1 MIEFVGID
9 LDGTLL
15 DSQKRVS
22 PTNSEAIDEMEHNG
36 IMVTIFTGRA
46 WIAAKDYLSNIS
58 SDIPAVFQN
67 GAYIATTK
75 SRRELRKLVLEH
87 KSAVEVIEKARE
99 YGVFAILFTNFTDT
113 PDMIYEGQ
121 LPKKSPY
128 VPYFERNSYRLFK
141 VEDMTKCVGEY
152 ICEVALV
159 GSLKKIKKLSSELK
173 LRNFT
178 MIVNTIVNGEAFV
191 EFFGEGC
198 GKETAMEFLL
208 EKFDTNVKNAAFIG
222 DSYNDLEVLK
232 RVGHPI
238 VMGNAPDELKKI
250 AHFVTSTNDED
261 GVAYAIRNYILR
273 GERT

>member
-15 DSQKRVS
+15 DSKKQVS
-22 PTNSEAIDEMEHNG
+22 AMNSKAIDEMERNG

-75 SRRELRKLVLEH
+75 SRKELRKLVLGH
-87 KSAVEVIEKARE
+87 KSAVEVIQKARK
-99 YGVFAILFTNFTDT
+99 YDVFAILFTNFTDT

-121 LPKKSPY
+121 VPKKSPY

-141 VEDMTKCVGEY
+141 VEDMAKCAGEY
-152 ICEVALV
+152 VCEVALV
-159 GSLKKIKKLSSELK
+159 GSLEKIKMLSSELK
-173 LRNFT
+173 SKNFT
-178 MIVNTIVNGEAFV
+178 MIVNTIMNGEAFV
-191 EFFGEGC
+191 EFFGKGC

-208 EKFDTNVKNAAFIG
+208 KKSAIDAKNAAFIG
-222 DSYNDLEVLK
+222 DSYNDLKVLK
-232 RVGHPI
+232 KVGHPI
-238 VMGNAPDELKKI
+238 VMGNAPDELKEI

-261 GVAYAIRNYILR
+261 GVAYATHEYILR
-273 GERT
+273 GERI